1 MDTTESYCTAVAV
14 ISLSCILISF
24 LAVLISDCSAFLCPL
39 YPTATSF
46 EKRQTCF
53 EYMLIKNRG
62 VLFGSE
68 G

>member
-1 MDTTESYCTAVAV
+1 MDTTESYWMAVAV

-39 YPTATSF
+39 YPTASSF
-46 EKRQTCF
+46 EKGKTCF
-53 EYMLIKNRG
+53 EHVLIKNRG
-62 VLFGSE
+62 SLFGFE